1 MGGRLILVPTPIGN
15 LEDITLR
22 ALRVLREADRIA
34 AEDTRRTGRLLAHY
48 EIKKPMMS
56 FHEHN
61 EARQSAH
68 LVELMEAGETVA
80 LVSDA
85 GTPGISDPGFR
96 AVRAA
101 REAGLPVEVLPGA
114 TALVPALV
122 VSGLASDRFIFEG
135 FMPRKSGARRRLFES
150 LTDEKRSVI
159 FYESPYRAAKSMA
172 ELAGVHPLRPVAL
185 IREISKLHEEV
196 LRGSAAE
203 LAERLAAKPP
213 KGELVLI
220 IGPPA

>member
-1 MGGRLILVPTPIGN
+1 MAGRLILVPTPIGN

-22 ALRVLREADRIA
+22 ALRVLREADRVA

-68 LVELMEAGETVA
+68 IVELMEAGETVA

-85 GTPGISDPGFR
+85 GTPGISDPGIR

-101 REAGLPVEVLPGA
+101 REAGFPVEVLPGA

-172 ELAGVHPLRPVAL
+172 ELAAIHPQRPVAL

-203 LAERLAAKPP
+203 LAERLSAKPP